1 MRVIARTG
9 ATPSRRALTLR
20 EDPRAE
26 VLSMHCMWRES
37 LACVYQATY
46 GFKGYAGVG
55 GGMLFVTVFKVAGAL
70 GALGPDTGRSIGS
83 LTLSSCSIS
92 IASFKSRCSRVAGA
106 LHRETRPASDPAPR
120 QMHGRGL
127 AGNLAL
133 VTMLDGVTGL
143 PIILCDRDETHWPMV
158 VPYIAASAG
167 GRPSAR
173 CLLNSHTC
181 APDMCVVCRV
191 CVRVC
196 VRVCACVCALLQ

>member
-1 MRVIARTG
+1 MI
-9 ATPSRRALTLR
+9 PSRRALTLR
-20 EDPRAE
+20 EDPRAQ
-26 VLSMHCMWRES
+26 VLSMHCMCES

-70 GALGPDTGRSIGS
+70 GALGPTPAAASGLDPIG
-83 LTLSSCSIS
+83 LLVSSR
-92 IASFKSRCSRVAGA
+92 FQSRCSRVAGA
-106 LHRETRPASDPAPR
+106 VHRETQPASHPAPR
-120 QMHGRGL
+120 QMHGGGL